1 MEYHEYIYNHE
12 FEFETGAILPRLKIA
27 FHTSSS
33 QIGQAVSDAEDWK
46 TAIAGRKVVW
56 VCHALTANSD
66 VEEWWPGIAGRGK
79 FIDPD
84 KYFVVCVNM
93 LGSCY
98 GTSGPSETVPCAMDE
113 AVRDGSLRSSDSL
126 KLSELSSYSHRRCP
140 YLLDFP
146 EVTIRDIVN
155 VNIIVRKLLGIDKID
170 FLVGSSIGG
179 FQAVEWLVME
189 PEVMEKSLLMA
200 TAARVSPWLSAW
212 EETQRMALEADPT
225 FKNPYLLLN
234 ANEDSERSLDDNSL
248 QNIGR
253 KYLSEKENSGQSLAG
268 ENAGKNGRECLATE
282 ANSELGAQ
290 ADDSVL
296 SDEEY
301 CKTLLR
307 GGENG
312 LRVARAIAMLSYRSA
327 AGYNATQAERSDDVI
342 FAERAASYQR
352 HQGKKLSDRFDAYS
366 YYSLSCSLDSH
377 NVGRGRGGVKSA
389 LSTIKSK
396 VTVVGIDSDGCFP
409 PDEVHS
415 MSELIPGARYFEI
428 TSAFG
433 HDGFLLENDQ
443 IEKILDSILNEK

>member
-1 MEYHEYIYNHE
+1 MSPRGFAVTLCAKMEYHEYLYNNE
-12 FEFETGAILPRLKIA
+12 FEFETGATLPHLKIA
-27 FHTSSS
+27 FHTSASPR
-33 QIGQAVSDAEDWK
+33 GEVAVADGEDWK
-46 TAIAGRKVVW
+46 SAIAGRPVVW

-66 VEEWWPGIAGRGK
+66 VEEWWPGVAGKGK

-98 GTSGPSETVPCAMDE
+98 GTSGPSE
-113 AVRDGSLRSSDSL
+113 LRG
-126 KLSELSSYSHRRCP
+126 KRP

-170 FLVGSSIGG
+170 FLIGSSIGG

-189 PEVMEKSLLMA
+189 PDVIGKSLLMA

-212 EETQRMALEADPT
+212 EETQRMALESDPT
-225 FKNPYLLLN
+225 FRNPYLLLDEN
-234 ANEDSERSLDDNSL
+234 FKQILNGEREESA
-248 QNIGR
+248 GR
-253 KYLSEKENSGQSLAG
+253 EELKENCGAYTGAG
-268 ENAGKNGRECLATE
+268 RG
-282 ANSELGAQ
+282 EL
-290 ADDSVL
+290 SK
-296 SDEEY
+296 EKF

-327 AGYNATQAERSDDVI
+327 EGYNSTQAERSDDVI

-389 LSTIKSK
+389 LSTIKAD

-409 PDEVHS
+409 PKEVHG
-415 MSELIPGARYFEI
+415 MAELIPGARYFEI
-428 TSAFG
+428 TSDFG
-433 HDGFLLENDQ
+433 HDGFLLENAQ

>member
-1 MEYHEYIYNHE
+1 MEYHEYLYNNE
-12 FEFETGAILPRLKIA
+12 FEFETGAVLPRLRIA
-27 FHTSSS
+27 FHTSCSPKD
-33 QIGQAVSDAEDWK
+33 GVAVSGGEDWK
-46 TAIAGRKVVW
+46 SAIAGRPVVW

-66 VEEWWPGIAGRGK
+66 VEEWWPGIAGKGK

-98 GTSGPSETVPCAMDE
+98 GTSGPSEMIPDAPVDSVGGNQSGE
-113 AVRDGSLRSSDSL
+113 SSLSDPSKSSESL
-126 KLSELSSYSHRRCP
+126 QAKETSRLSENGKRP

-170 FLVGSSIGG
+170 FLIGSSIGG

-189 PEVMEKSLLMA
+189 PEVTDKALLMA

-225 FKNPYLLLN
+225 FRNPYLLLREKEN
-234 ANEDSERSLDDNSL
+234 GGQTSEEGIS
-248 QNIGR
+248 QKVGG
-253 KYLSEKENSGQSLAG
+253 EFTGAKENSGECVEAG
-268 ENAGKNGRECLATE
+268 CGE
-282 ANSELGAQ
+282 
-290 ADDSVL
+290 L
-296 SDEEY
+296 SDEEF
-301 CKTLLR
+301 CATLLK

-312 LRVARAIAMLSYRSA
+312 LRAARAIAMLSYRSA
-327 AGYNATQAERSDDVI
+327 DGYNSTQAERSDDVI

-389 LSTIKSK
+389 LSRVKSK

-409 PDEVHS
+409 AKEVRNMAES
-415 MSELIPGARYFEI
+415 IPGAKYFEI

-433 HDGFLLENDQ
+433 HDGFLLENAQ

>member
-1 MEYHEYIYNHE
+1 MATDLYLSLLGFAGILSKEMEYHEYLYNNE
-12 FEFETGAILPRLKIA
+12 FEFETGAVLPRLKIA
-27 FHTSSS
+27 FHTSCSPKD
-33 QIGQAVSDAEDWK
+33 GVAVSGGEDWK
-46 TAIAGRKVVW
+46 SAIAGRPVVW

-66 VEEWWPGIAGRGK
+66 VEEWWPGIAGKGK

-98 GTSGPSETVPCAMDE
+98 GTSGPSEMIPDAPVENAGGNQSGE
-113 AVRDGSLRSSDSL
+113 SGLSGSTKS
-126 KLSELSSYSHRRCP
+126 SELLQSQVTSRLSKNGKRP

-170 FLVGSSIGG
+170 FLIGSSIGG

-189 PEVMEKSLLMA
+189 PEVTDKALLMA

-225 FKNPYLLLN
+225 FRNPYLLL
-234 ANEDSERSLDDNSL
+234 
-248 QNIGR
+248 
-253 KYLSEKENSGQSLAG
+253 KEN
-268 ENAGKNGRECLATE
+268 ENGGSCI
-282 ANSELGAQ
+282 
-290 ADDSVL
+290 DSDCDEL
-296 SDEEY
+296 SDEEF
-301 CKTLLR
+301 CATLLK

-312 LRVARAIAMLSYRSA
+312 LRAARAIAMLSYRSA
-327 AGYNATQAERSDDVI
+327 DGYNSTQAERSDDVI

-377 NVGRGRGGVKSA
+377 NVGRGRGGVRSA
-389 LSTIKSK
+389 LSRVKSK

-409 PDEVHS
+409 AKEVRS
-415 MSELIPGARYFEI
+415 MAESIPGAKYFEI

-433 HDGFLLENDQ
+433 HDGFLLENAQ